1 MSWRRIWGCS
11 GPFRGVFASCLLRAC
26 SLLAK
31 PIFELFVDL
40 LRNELCGV
48 SAADL
53 VDDVHDEAEDV
64 AFVAVEFAFVYE
76 RPRFSSLFTQASDL
90 FLLAAQ
96 RIVFLVSSAGRY
108 CSINLL
114 LLIRDVL
121 QRLFALRFGCE
132 ALGGLFLEV
141 LDKLIGIAFD
151 QFNRLIPIRRI
162 LIRSLGK
169 LSSPNYERSLRFAP
183 NLVVLEEVSP

>member
-1 MSWRRIWGCS
+1 
-11 GPFRGVFASCLLRAC
+11 
-26 SLLAK
+26 
-31 PIFELFVDL
+31 
-40 LRNELCGV
+40 
-48 SAADL
+48 
-53 VDDVHDEAEDV
+53 
-64 AFVAVEFAFVYE
+64 
-76 RPRFSSLFTQASDL
+76 
-90 FLLAAQ
+90 
-96 RIVFLVSSAGRY
+96 SSAGRY

-121 QRLFALRFGCE
+121 QRLFALRFGRE

-162 LIRSLGK
+162 LIRLLGK

-183 NLVVLEEVSP
+183 NLVVLEGVSTRVLNDAGVKDMHLSGEPPVESRMRFAHLLKDPRERVVIADLDVAGTQADAANIFGIDRAAKIAGLR